1 MSLSSYNGENS
12 FTIRGKK
19 FIKRGANNI
28 YDIASVAGTSGNF
41 STGWVQTDGT
51 TPVANGA
58 KMQFDHNLGTTD
70 VVVEVWAADDING
83 TNNNRLSYSGHDTGA
98 TIRYGAA
105 VHGVTSNTIGV
116 VLGTYGYIDE
126 QGDLSQAPTGVHQ
139 FESGGVR
146 KYIKVVVSAG
156 SGGSGNGFIFSA
168 RGEGSAP
175 LLIDDRVI
183 YAIQV
188 HDNQNHY
195 AVRVADKA
203 TGEIL
208 QCPMNDRK
216 WPQWAGV
223 TPNKSGW
230 RANGI
235 VDWKNA
241 TGSSVDIYYFHSIS
255 WVAKATFNRT
265 TQTLGNIEPFGV
277 DATGTGTNF
286 FNHDWQPVA
295 VMDNGSNKEFLSAY
309 ALANASWNDKRNYN
323 LAKMQYRMISPSY
336 NIPDY
341 TGVYQKLPD
350 LMDIAKSTNGD
361 FMVGTAEAASY
372 HLLAGVNPING
383 KFYTYGMGTGV
394 LNIFKMTGSYSDW
407 GTRLYELTDS
417 PQPTSTAGIEH
428 LKAVQLGSHGTNSRY
443 NFVSVQFDEYG
454 NETGISFGAL
464 VDDTYRR
471 NELTYIIPW
480 NSNW

>member
-1 MSLSSYNGENS
+1 MSLSSYNGQSN
-12 FTIRGKK
+12 FTIKGKK

-28 YDIASVAGTSGNF
+28 YDIASVAGTGGGNY
-41 STGWVQTDGT
+41 SSGWVNIDASG
-51 TPVANGA
+51 TPVDNNAVLTF
-58 KMQFDHNLGTTD
+58 KHNLGTTD
-70 VVVEVWAADDING
+70 LTAQMYLSSTDSSSGAFSIITHFTTGSHYTSLEGADIVPIDNNTVRVSCGGNG
-83 TNNNRLSYSGHDTGA
+83 FSG
-98 TIRYGAA
+98 
-105 VHGVTSNTIGV
+105 
-116 VLGTYGYIDE
+116 
-126 QGDLSQAPTGVHQ
+126 
-139 FESGGVR
+139 
-146 KYIKVVVSAG
+146 KYIKVVLSAGG
-156 SGGSGNGFIFSA
+156 SGGGNGFIFSA

-188 HDNQNHY
+188 HDNENHY

-286 FNHDWQPVA
+286 FNHNWQPVA

-309 ALANASWNDKRNYN
+309 ALAHASWNEKRNYN

-394 LNIFKMTGSYSDW
+394 LNIFKMTGSYPDW

-428 LKAVQLGSHGTNSRY
+428 LKAVQLGSHGTYSRY

>member
-12 FTIRGKK
+12 FTIKGKTYL
-19 FIKRGANNI
+19 KRGGNNI
-28 YDIASVAGTSGNF
+28 YDIVNAAGTGGNY
-41 STGWVQTDGT
+41 SSGWVNIDASG
-51 TPVANGA
+51 TPVGNNAVLT
-58 KMQFDHNLGTTD
+58 FTHNLGTTD
-70 VVVEVWAADDING
+70 LTGQIYLASTASGSDAYSVVPHA
-83 TNNNRLSYSGHDTGA
+83 TYGA
-98 TIRYGAA
+98 TIEP
-105 VHGVTSNTIGV
+105 VNNNTVNIRCGGNGFTGQHIKI
-116 VLGTYGYIDE
+116 VL
-126 QGDLSQAPTGVHQ
+126 
-139 FESGGVR
+139 
-146 KYIKVVVSAG
+146 SAGG
-156 SGGSGNGFIFSA
+156 SGGGNGFIFSA

-188 HDNQNHY
+188 HDNENHY

-286 FNHDWQPVA
+286 FNHNWQPVA

-309 ALANASWNDKRNYN
+309 ALAHASWNEKRNYN

-394 LNIFKMTGSYSDW
+394 LNIFKMTGSYPDW

-428 LKAVQLGSHGTNSRY
+428 LKAVQLGSHGTYSRY

-454 NETGISFGAL
+454 NETGISFGTL
-464 VDDTYRR
+464 LDDSYRR
-471 NELTYIIPW
+471 NDLTYIIPW